1 MYLTLIAELLL
12 GVLAV
17 FGLYMLFGYL
27 FVWSLSGKR
36 PILCGKGGRTVE
48 DVKNG
53 PEKLSG
59 SVESIIFSNEDNGY
73 TILDFGTDENELVTL
88 VGVMPYVSAGDE
100 LTVLGKWIH
109 NPKYGRQFQVEQFE
123 KRLPSDAAAILR
135 YLSSGA
141 IKGIGPKKA
150 QKLVELFGEDTFN
163 VIEQHPD
170 WMTQIPGISRRM
182 AEEISEEFAKQ
193 AGIRSAMMFFRD
205 FFGAALTVRIYKA
218 WGSGAVDRAKRNPYL
233 LCEEI
238 EGIGFERADQ
248 MAEQIGFDRSGE
260 ARVKSGILYVLSY
273 NAGLNGH
280 TCLPIE
286 RLTEAAA
293 AMLEISTDRVE
304 QGIAALIKEQKLRRV
319 HVRTAKEERDYIFDR
334 ASYECER
341 TVAERLVTLDRTCV
355 KIDNRDIEH
364 LILREERS
372 GGIAYARL
380 QKEAIAGVLESGVM
394 ILTGGPGT
402 GKTTVV
408 RALMRIFNSMGLRVA
423 LAAPT
428 GRAAKR
434 LSEATSAEAKTVH
447 RLLEMSFS
455 EGNKAKFA
463 RNEQDLLE
471 EDVIIVDESSMMDSA
486 LTCALVKAIK
496 PGARLILIGDADQL
510 PSVGAG
516 NVLRDLIASGRFTTV
531 ALNEVFR
538 QAQNSLIVTNAH
550 AINRGQMPR
559 LDVKNNDFFFLPRQS
574 DRDIALTVADLC
586 RNRLPRT
593 YGAQIVGNIQ
603 IISPSR
609 KGEAGTENLNRLLQ
623 STLNPPGRGKREH
636 KVKDMTLREGDRVM
650 QTRNNYDLIWERGD
664 ETGCG
669 VFNGDI
675 GIIEAINEKERSVEV
690 LFDDRHATYDF
701 TGLDELELA
710 YAVTVHK
717 SQGSEY
723 PVVILPLYAAPPML
737 LTRNLFYTAVTRA
750 QKMVIL
756 VGREDI
762 AVEMVNNNRQSM
774 RYTGLCARLFK
785 SDEDVQ

>member
-1 MYLTLIAELLL
+1 M
-12 GVLAV
+12 
-17 FGLYMLFGYL
+17 
-27 FVWSLSGKR
+27 
-36 PILCGKGGRTVE
+36 E
-48 DVKNG
+48 DVRDTSG
-53 PEKLSG
+53 LEKLSG
-59 SVESIIFSNEDNGY
+59 SVEGVIYANEENGY
-73 TILDFGTDENELVTL
+73 TILDFGTEENELVTL
-88 VGVMPYVSAGDE
+88 VGTIPYVSEGDE
-100 LTVLGKWIH
+100 LTVFGKWVH

-141 IKGIGPKKA
+141 VKGIGPKKA
-150 QKLVELFGEDTFN
+150 QKLVDLFGEDTFD
-163 VIEQHPD
+163 VIENHPD
-170 WMTQIPGISRRM
+170 WMTQIPGISHRM
-182 AEEISEEFAKQ
+182 AEEISEEFSRQ

-218 WGSGAVDRAKRNPYL
+218 WGNAAVDRAKANPYR

-238 EGIGFERADQ
+238 EGIGFEKADA
-248 MAEQIGFDRSGE
+248 MAEKMGFNRESTE
-260 ARVKSGILYVLSY
+260 RVKSGVLYVLTY
-273 NAGLNGH
+273 NAALNGH
-280 TCLPIE
+280 TCLPAD

-293 AMLEISTDRVE
+293 TLLDVKPPQVE
-304 QGIAALIKEQKLRRV
+304 EAIAALLHEQRLRRI
-319 HVRTAKEERDYIFDR
+319 HVKTEKGERDYLFDR

-341 TVAERLVTLDRTCV
+341 TIADKLVILDRSCI
-355 KIDNRDIEH
+355 KIENRDIEH
-364 LILREERS
+364 FINREERA

-380 QKEAIAGVLESGVM
+380 QKEAIANALENGVM

-408 RALMRIFNSMGLRVA
+408 RALMRIFSSMDLRVA

-447 RLLEMSFS
+447 RLLEMNYAD
-455 EGNKAKFA
+455 GTRAQFA
-463 RNEQDLLE
+463 RNERDLLDE
-471 EDVIIVDESSMMDSA
+471 EVIIVDESSMMDSA
-486 LTCALVKAIK
+486 LTAALLKAIK

-516 NVLRDLIASGRFTTV
+516 NVLRDLIASGRFATV
-531 ALNEVFR
+531 ALTEVFR

-550 AINRGQMPR
+550 AIDRGEMPR

-574 DRDIALTVADLC
+574 DREIALTVADLC
-586 RNRLPRT
+586 HTRLPRT

-603 IISPSR
+603 VISPSR
-609 KGEAGTENLNRLLQ
+609 KGEAGTEHLNRLLQ
-623 STLNPPGRGKREH
+623 QTLNPPRGDKREH
-636 KVKDMTLREGDRVM
+636 HFRDLVFREGDRVM
-650 QTRNNYDLIWERGD
+650 QIRNNYDLLWERG
-664 ETGCG
+664 EENGCG

-675 GIIEAINEKERSVEV
+675 GIIEEISPKEHSISVV
-690 LFDDRHATYDF
+690 FDDRHVTYDF
-701 TGLDELELA
+701 SGLDELELA

-723 PVVILPLYAAPPML
+723 PVVILPLYSAPPML
-737 LTRNLFYTAVTRA
+737 LTRNLLYTAVTRA

-762 AVEMVNNNRQSM
+762 AAQMVQNNRQSM
-774 RYTGLCARLFK
+774 RYTGLCARLFAGGE
-785 SDEDVQ
+785 SR